1 MGCGTVCTA
10 LNLEM
15 TWFLGLV
22 SHQRN
27 LINLSPGVLAL
38 LHKGQFSLKLYL
50 LKGRSSRYKIIKV
63 KCVLMITA
71 LLQHMSRNATKP
83 TKWVCTQR
91 RLRSAW
97 ASAQS
102 DQSSL
107 SAWRKLG
114 SLATHWVQQRRLWSD
129 WADAQAD
136 LSLRCAH
143 THFVGFVMSRLIYA
157 WQ

>member
-1 MGCGTVCTA
+1 MFKQFTLKMGCGTVCTA

-22 SHQRN
+22 SHRRN

-50 LKGRSSRYKIIKV
+50 LKGRSSRYNIIKV

-71 LLQHMSRNATKP
+71 LLQHMSHDATKP
-83 TKWVCTQR
+83 TQWVCAR
-91 RLRSAW
+91 CPGWSE
-97 ASAQS
+97 
-102 DQSSL
+102 SSL

-114 SLATHWVQQRRLWSD
+114 SLATRWAQQRRLWSD
-129 WADAQAD
+129 QADAQAD
-136 LSLRCAH
+136 LSLRWAR
-143 THFVGFVMSRLIYA
+143 TQFVGFVMSRLIYA